1 MPKKTPKSVPVSIKP
16 IPPGATVQQLIQAAF
31 DHGEI
36 TTIVQLSK
44 VTEMDRMA
52 IWHILRGVPPPR
64 TKKGRLTARRDPRYA
79 RLGKYLGFEE
89 SDFIALVE
97 REQLS
102 RDSSSSAATSSK
114 GHDLSFVWRHLASS
128 PCLADSSMT
137 PYLRYFHGIVWASR
151 RSEIYVPSQDV
162 SAPPD
167 DVRNRV
173 LREMVMLICSLDLE
187 EDFCHSLV
195 ASLYA
200 QLC

>member
-1 MPKKTPKSVPVSIKP
+1 MSKKTLKSVSVSTKP
-16 IPPGATVQQLIQAAF
+16 IPPGATVQQLIQAAL
-31 DHGEI
+31 HNGEI
-36 TTIVQLSK
+36 ATIVRLSN
-44 VTEMDRMA
+44 VTELHRMA
-52 IWHILRGVPPPR
+52 IWNILRGLPPPR
-64 TKKGRLTARRDPRYA
+64 TQKGRLTARRDPRYA
-79 RLGKYLGFEE
+79 RLAKCLGFEK

-102 RDSSSSAATSSK
+102 HDSNSSAATSSK

-151 RSEIYVPSQDV
+151 RGESYVPSQDV
-162 SAPPD
+162 SVPSD

-173 LREMVMLICSLDLE
+173 LRDMVTLICSLDLE